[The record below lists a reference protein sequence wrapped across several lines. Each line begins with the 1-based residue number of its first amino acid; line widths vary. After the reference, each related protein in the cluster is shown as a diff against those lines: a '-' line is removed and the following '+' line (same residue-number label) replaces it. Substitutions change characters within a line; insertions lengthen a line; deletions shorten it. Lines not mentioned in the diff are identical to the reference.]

1 MCLSLSQYL
10 KQVGRRKGSLS
21 IVQLINLDLDLLKL
35 FEELLQIDFAKLNP
49 LRLRRIV
56 RG

>member
-35 FEELLQIDFAKLNP
+35 LEELLQIDFAKLNP